1 MGRAEAGVAS
11 EEDGTAALRTR
22 RLHSSATKS
31 RRANGTKDAS
41 RHPKQLVPPL
51 PPLPHTSV
59 FTGSRLHFA
68 GEDVAVSA
76 VIRIH
81 YGRLQP
87 RL

>member
-41 RHPKQLVPPL
+41 RHPKQLVSL
-51 PPLPHTSV
+51 PGPHHTSV

>member
-41 RHPKQLVPPL
+41 RHPKQLVAPP
-51 PPLPHTSV
+51 P
-59 FTGSRLHFA
+59 
-68 GEDVAVSA
+68 
-76 VIRIH
+76 IRQFSPGAASILQ
-81 YGRLQP
+81 GRMLQ
-87 RL
+87 

>member
-41 RHPKQLVPPL
+41 RHPKQLVVL
-51 PPLPHTSV
+51 PPPHTSV

>member
-22 RLHSSATKS
+22 RLDSSATKS

-41 RHPKQLVPPL
+41 RHPKQLVVPPR
-51 PPLPHTSV
+51 PHTSV